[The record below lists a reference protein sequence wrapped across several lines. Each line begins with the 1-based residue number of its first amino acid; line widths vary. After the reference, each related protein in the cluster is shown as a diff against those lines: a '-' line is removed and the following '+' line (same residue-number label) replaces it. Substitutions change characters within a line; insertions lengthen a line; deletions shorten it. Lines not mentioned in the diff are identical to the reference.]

1 MVPIPVYIDIY
12 RMNGGIIMRDNAMI
26 VMFVKQEHQCKEGFD
41 MDRTILRTT
50 AIFVS
55 ILTGGIID
63 RD

>member
-41 MDRTILRTT
+41 MDRTILLLLLLLLYLCQ
-50 AIFVS
+50 S
-55 ILTGGIID
+55 
-63 RD
+63 